1 MHLKEDFCYS
11 KISTNQYHTMLSLS
25 IFSLIDSLSICLLNF
40 FYHAPVWFERSTSK
54 GQDMNPFE
62 NVFKRPSISRL
73 TFAQGGSVEEK
84 WRRHSKE
91 EEEEEEEEEANGKWQ
106 KMASDKMTAKKQS
119 PLRKDKAKKKKVK
132 VEQMHLSVLEKIFA
146 FLDWSDSSQKY
157 NPLVP
162 QETSVDMSSVNVA
175 YCRDWRIFIFSTLFS
190 RWMS

>member
-1 MHLKEDFCYS
+1 
-11 KISTNQYHTMLSLS
+11 
-25 IFSLIDSLSICLLNF
+25 
-40 FYHAPVWFERSTSK
+40 
-54 GQDMNPFE
+54 MNPFE

-175 YCRDWRIFIFSTLFS
+175 YCRD
-190 RWMS
+190 